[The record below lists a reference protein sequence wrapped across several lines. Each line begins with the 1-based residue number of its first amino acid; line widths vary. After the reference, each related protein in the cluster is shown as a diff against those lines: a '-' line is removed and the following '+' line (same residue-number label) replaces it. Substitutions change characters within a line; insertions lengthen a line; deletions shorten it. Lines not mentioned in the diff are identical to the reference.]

1 MRHVWAVLLLALVFT
16 AAVAIADASPDPP
29 STTTV
34 TVTRTVRKLQ
44 SYQGRDVRWWA
55 QRTNYWKRRSISLK
69 RTLVR
74 TPQVS
79 EAINLACV
87 VYGNCDTLWRRARC
101 ESGLFPGAVNA
112 SSGASGLLQFLPST
126 WRTTPF
132 ARFSPFSAYANVL
145 AAGWMIGVAGRG
157 NEWSCR

>member
-1 MRHVWAVLLLALVFT
+1 MRLVVLVAAGTVGLLTPLAYS
-16 AAVAIADASPDPP
+16 DDPP
-29 STTTV
+29 VQTI
-34 TVTRTVRKLQ
+34 TVTRTETVRKLQ
-44 SYQGRDVRWWA
+44 SYQGWSAYKWA
-55 QRTNYWKRRSISLK
+55 RRTWYWKRRSVALK
-69 RTLVR
+69 RTLLDR
-74 TPQVS
+74 PQVQ